1 MRAPARRRAH
11 VSLDCLESFVAV
23 AELGAVTTAARWLG
37 CSQPTVSQHL
47 TRLEARLRQ
56 PLLTRGPSRLTLTM
70 EGRRLLPL
78 ARSLL
83 SLDRQLLAPEEREP
97 LRLGVCSNIGIYLLP
112 GLLTD
117 LRRQGRAL
125 PQVAI
130 ANNPEIARRLLAG
143 EIDVALMEWW
153 TDRPGLT
160 TRVWREEPVVAIV
173 PRRHPL
179 ARHQMISLAALR
191 GEDLLGGEA
200 GTGTGRLLRTA
211 LSADQS
217 LRVTMTLGST
227 EAVKRAVAA
236 GLGISLVL
244 QLSVAEHLTGRATGL
259 AVRPLA
265 PALRKPLHVIWRAGL
280 PDAAQLADWLARVG
294 QVQ

>member
-1 MRAPARRRAH
+1 MKALARRRAH

-23 AELGAVTTAARWLG
+23 AECGAVTAAARQLG

-47 TRLEARLRQ
+47 TRLESQLRQ
-56 PLLTRGPSRLTLTM
+56 PLLSRGPRRLTLTT

-83 SLDRQLLAPEEREP
+83 SLDRRLLTPEEQTP
-97 LRLGVCSNIGIYLLP
+97 LRLGACSNIGIYLLP
-112 GLLTD
+112 ELLTD
-117 LRRQGRAL
+117 LRTRGQAL

-130 ANNPEIARRLLAG
+130 ADNPEIARRLLAG

-153 TDRPGLT
+153 RERPGVAA
-160 TRVWREEPVVAIV
+160 RVWREEPIVAIV
-173 PRRHPL
+173 PQDHPL
-179 ARHQMISLAALR
+179 ARRQAITLDALR
-191 GEDLLGGEA
+191 RQGLLGGEA

-211 LSADQS
+211 LRDDQS
-217 LRVTMTLGST
+217 LEISMTLGST

-236 GLGISLVL
+236 GLGTSLVL
-244 QLSVAEHLTGRATGL
+244 QLSVAEYLTGRASGL

-265 PALRKPLHVIWRAGL
+265 PALRKPLHIAWRTDL
-280 PDAAQLADWLARVG
+280 PDAAQLVEWLTSAG

>member
-1 MRAPARRRAH
+1 MKTPTRRRSH

-23 AELGAVTTAARWLG
+23 AELGAVTAAAKWLG

-47 TRLEARLRQ
+47 TRLEAQLRQ
-56 PLLTRGPSRLTLTM
+56 PLLARRPSGLTLTP
-70 EGRRLLPL
+70 EGHRLLPL

-83 SLDRQLLAPEEREP
+83 SLDQQLLAPEEQVS
-97 LRLGVCSNIGIYLLP
+97 LRLGVCSNVGTYLLP
-112 GLLTD
+112 ELLTE
-117 LRRQGRAL
+117 LRRRGQTL
-125 PQVAI
+125 PRVAI
-130 ANNPEIARRLLAG
+130 AGNPEIARRLLAR

-153 TDRPGLT
+153 TERPGLT

-173 PRRHPL
+173 PPDHPL
-179 ARHQMISLAALR
+179 ARRKTISLAALR

-217 LRVTMTLGST
+217 LEVRMTLGST

-244 QLSVAEHLTGRATGL
+244 QLSVAEHLTGRMTGL

-265 PALRKPLHVIWRAGL
+265 PALRKPLRVVWRADL
-280 PDAAQLADWLARVG
+280 PDAARLAGWLASVG
-294 QVQ
+294 QV

>member
-1 MRAPARRRAH
+1 
-11 VSLDCLESFVAV
+11 LESFVAV

-37 CSQPTVSQHL
+37 RSQPTVSQHL
-47 TRLEARLRQ
+47 TRLEAQLRQ
-56 PLLTRGPSRLTLTM
+56 PLLTRGRSRPTLTL
-70 EGRRLLPL
+70 EGERLLPL

-83 SLDRQLLAPEEREP
+83 SLDRQLLAPEELEP

-112 GLLTD
+112 ELLTH
-117 LRRQGRAL
+117 LRRQGRTL

-130 ANNPEIARRLLAG
+130 ADNPEIARQVLVG

-160 TRVWREEPVVAIV
+160 ARVWREEPIVAIV
-173 PRRHPL
+173 PPQHPL
-179 ARHQMISLAALR
+179 ALHQTISLAALR
-191 GEDLLGGEA
+191 GEGLLGGEA

-259 AVRPLA
+259 AVRPLE